1 MNEGKAMSAET
12 ENRPRFSPAM
22 RVPVGTGDLLYL
34 SGVVCRDEDAR
45 DNIEIQTRR
54 VFDRIIGVLE
64 KNGASLSNVVKTTAF
79 LTDLADYDG
88 FNRVRVETFRDCRQ
102 PPASTAVGA
111 GSLLGVGTRVEIEL
125 VAFVPS
131 QPDKKA

>member
-1 MNEGKAMSAET
+1 MSAEI
-12 ENRPRFSPAM
+12 ENRPRFSPVI

-34 SGVVCRDEDAR
+34 SGVICRDEDAR
-45 DNIEIQTRR
+45 NNIEIQTRR

-79 LTDLADYDG
+79 LTDLADYDD
-88 FNRVRVETFRDCRQ
+88 FNKVRVQTLKDCKE

-111 GSLLGVGTRVEIEL
+111 GSLLGVGTRVEIEV

-131 QPDKKA
+131 HLNGKT